1 MDVEPGVE
9 GYMPVKCRDGES
21 LLCGRDRLSELSR
34 DRVVGE
40 VFSVTEKTVVVG
52 SPIGVIQSGQF
63 GFPFTFRLKRFTS
76 GACGSLRLSQFLL
89 PLGIT
94 VSRG

>member
-1 MDVEPGVE
+1 MDVKTGVE

-40 VFSVTEKTVVVG
+40 VFSVTDKTVVVG
-52 SPIGVIQSGQF
+52 SPIGVI
-63 GFPFTFRLKRFTS
+63 
-76 GACGSLRLSQFLL
+76 
-89 PLGIT
+89 
-94 VSRG
+94 